1 MKKIP
6 MRMCIVTHE
15 AHEKK
20 ELLRIVKDNTG
31 KIFVDPTGK
40 SNGKGAYITKDLK
53 VLEQAIKNKTLNKVF
68 NSDIP
73 NSLYEDIKNNI

>member
-6 MRMCIVTHE
+6 MRTCIVTHE

-40 SNGKGAYITKDLK
+40 ANGKGAYITKDIK
-53 VLEQAIKNKTLNKVF
+53 VLDEAINKKTFNKVF
-68 NSDIP
+68 NCEIP